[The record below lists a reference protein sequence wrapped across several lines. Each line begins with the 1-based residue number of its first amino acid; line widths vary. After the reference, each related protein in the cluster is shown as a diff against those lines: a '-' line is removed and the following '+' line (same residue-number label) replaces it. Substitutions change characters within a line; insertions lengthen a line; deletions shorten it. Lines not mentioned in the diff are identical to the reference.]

1 MKRKQKLIA
10 ASIAMCLSIGFSV
23 AAVSCGGSYQMTD
36 FIVNT
41 ANVVLNYDIG
51 NTVDLSALQMTAK
64 FSDDTKEEVAYGDVR
79 FYLDGVDI
87 TDNLSKITE
96 SAGVK
101 TITIKYVS
109 GKVEKSQTI
118 IITVS
123 EDTEKTLTALTS
135 FNRPQFLADYEAS
148 LNAATNDT
156 TANNFE
162 GVFFKNKEDVYVVG
176 DDNAFKFVPQAS
188 YIDVIKEEE
197 ITLTNFV
204 ADTTAWLQ
212 VDGSLVALEKR
223 ATEATHVYEYYY
235 NGSRYMTELA
245 EKNEYEFSSNALG
258 QILKISVLP
267 DENVYEYEDFS
278 AVDMEFKVVDG
289 FNIYDEKDLCV
300 LDNSDRGVWDAMKGQ
315 IGLNGDY
322 SPNGVILH
330 QNTTLTEAGIPDSL
344 KYTLPDDYEVYY
356 RDDKGTI
363 DTPEAFGLTRTFLW
377 DKQKGNNDDDAGIY
391 ALYEHT
397 VAAGQSF
404 VFYGNY
410 FSLDLTKV
418 PLVAAFEP
426 SISLGDNK
434 AYYGSDFSNTTFLQI
449 IGNEDTRA
457 ENEDESLKFFNLAVS
472 GNANM
477 SKQYVVDKSTDGYQG
492 DNLIF
497 AGGLIFSKVKHLRA
511 DFDNMRTYN
520 CFISYFSEYNA
531 ITNYNHT
538 KCYDSFQ
545 NAMYLW
551 AHTDVTITN
560 SYFKRAGGP
569 LVIMNH
575 DDPEKENAD
584 ERIPMLEIDDNSEM
598 ESYLTGSE
606 IWFKSV
612 QATSVV
618 DQIKAMDAIFN
629 QFGKT
634 ILKDKQL
641 NILALVMRD
650 ATDAAAALNQI
661 ETQGKVTYKD
671 AYLDRMDGSEFATM
685 LKEILKTG
693 APTFNV
699 GTNILYYTGNSADP
713 IGFAPGADQTA
724 VIAAFKNDEAEYITL
739 NMGGLSVILGYNN
752 LQA

>member
-1 MKRKQKLIA
+1 MIMKRKQKLIA

-23 AAVSCGGSYQMTD
+23 AAVGCGGSYQMTD

-41 ANVVLNYDIG
+41 ANVVLSYDIG
-51 NTVDLSALQMTAK
+51 NTVDFSALQMTAK
-64 FSDDTKEEVAYGDVR
+64 FSDDTEEKVAYGDVR

-87 TDNLSKITE
+87 TENLSKITE
-96 SAGVK
+96 TSGTK

-109 GKVEKSQTI
+109 GKIEKSQTI
-118 IITVS
+118 TVYVS
-123 EDTEKTLTALTS
+123 EDTEKTLTALNS
-135 FNRPQFLADYEAS
+135 FNRPLFIADYEAS

-162 GVFFKNKEDVYVVG
+162 GVFFKNENDYYVVG
-176 DDNAFKFVPQAS
+176 DDNAFKFLPQAS
-188 YIDVIKEEE
+188 YIDVVKEEE
-197 ITLTNFV
+197 IVLSNFV
-204 ADTTAWLQ
+204 ADTTAYLL
-212 VDGSLVALEKR
+212 VDGSFVALEKS
-223 ATEATHVYEYYY
+223 AKEAEHVYEYSH
-235 NGSRYMTELA
+235 NGTRYLTEYA
-245 EKNEYEFSSNALG
+245 DKNEYKFSKGALDCV
-258 QILKISVLP
+258 LKISVLP
-267 DENVYEYEDFS
+267 DKNVYDYEDFS
-278 AVDMEFKVVDG
+278 AVGMEFKVVDG
-289 FNIYDEKDLCV
+289 YNIYDEKDLCV
-300 LDNSDRGVWDAMKGQ
+300 LDNSDRGVWDGMKGLL
-315 IGLNGDY
+315 GLASDY
-322 SPNGVILH
+322 SPNAVILH
-330 QNTTLTEAGIPDSL
+330 QNTTLTEAGIPDAL
-344 KYTLPDDYEVYY
+344 KYTLPDDYKVYY
-356 RDDKGTI
+356 RDDQGTI
-363 DTPEAFGLTRTFLW
+363 GTPESFGLSRTYLW
-377 DKQKGNNDDDAGIY
+377 DKQKGNNDKDAGIY

-397 VAAGQSF
+397 IAAGQSF
-404 VFYGNY
+404 AFYGNY

-426 SISLGDNK
+426 SVSTGDNK

-449 IGNEDTRA
+449 IGNEDTREESA
-457 ENEDESLKFFNLAVS
+457 DESLKFLNLAVS

-497 AGGLIFSKVKHLRA
+497 GGGLIFSKVKHLRA
-511 DFDNMRTYN
+511 EFDNVRTYN

-569 LVIMNH
+569 VVIMNH
-575 DDPEKENAD
+575 DDPEKDGAD
-584 ERIPMLEIDDNSEM
+584 ERIPMLEIDDNSEL

-612 QATSVV
+612 QATAVV

-629 QFGKT
+629 NFGKT
-634 ILKDKQL
+634 ILKDGQL
-641 NILALVMRD
+641 NVLALVMRD

-671 AYLDRMDGSEFATM
+671 AYLDRMDDSQFAQT
-685 LKEILKTG
+685 LKTILKTG
-693 APTFNV
+693 APVFNV
-699 GTNILYYTGNSADP
+699 GTNLMYYNPTAENPVNFVNCEPTA
-713 IGFAPGADQTA
+713 FANPQ
-724 VIAAFKNDEAEYITL
+724 AEYITL

-752 LQA
+752 LNA